1 MLSQVEDHQPTRN
14 MMKRKPTTRHTTAAF
29 FTGAALIAGT
39 MSLYAQTPPPQAPQQ
54 GAQPGGAQTQEM
66 GNAQRLQARAQ
77 EIEAELEMIA
87 AEAERNNPELVEDR
101 TAFIEMFESK
111 LEEQGYPDQE
121 EQQKL
126 QQMQMQLQ
134 NPEALDEEQR
144 QQLTMEFQQAISEM
158 REAETQVR
166 EDPEFQKEQEKLIN
180 ARTEAMTEV
189 NPEVP
194 ALERER
200 EEVFAQLNALMQ
212 AQQQG
217 GQP

>member
-1 MLSQVEDHQPTRN
+1 
-14 MMKRKPTTRHTTAAF
+14 MMKRTPITRNTTAAF
-29 FTGAALIAGT
+29 LTGAALVAGT
-39 MSLYAQTPPPQAPQQ
+39 IAVQAQAPQQAPQQ
-54 GAQPGGAQTQEM
+54 GVPPGAQAQEI
-66 GNAQRLQARAQ
+66 GQAQQLQARAQ
-77 EIEAELEMIA
+77 EIESELQLIA
-87 AEAERNNPELVEDR
+87 AEAERNNPELIEER

-111 LEEQGYPDQE
+111 LEAQGYPDQE

-126 QQMQMQLQ
+126 QEMQMRLQ
-134 NPEALDEEQR
+134 NPQALDEEER
-144 QQLTMEFQQAISEM
+144 QKLTMEFQQAIAEM

-166 EDPEFQKEQEKLIN
+166 EDPEFQAEQEKLIK
-180 ARTEAMTEV
+180 ARSEAMTEI

-200 EEVFAQLNALMQ
+200 EEVFAQLNALMR